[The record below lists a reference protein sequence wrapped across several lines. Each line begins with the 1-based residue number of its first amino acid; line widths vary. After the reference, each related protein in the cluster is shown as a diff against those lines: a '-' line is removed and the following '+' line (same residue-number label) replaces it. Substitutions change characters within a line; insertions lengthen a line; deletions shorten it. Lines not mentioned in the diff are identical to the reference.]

1 MKLRALA
8 DGLEVHV
15 EPGRAGLSPEQV
27 RAKLEALSA
36 AHGGISEF
44 AVITHCH
51 DAAARQRSYTL
62 LAEAFGMKGTVTPAL
77 AAE

>member
-1 MKLRALA
+1 MV
-8 DGLEVHV
+8 GT
-15 EPGRAGLSPEQV
+15 PEQV

-51 DAAARQRSYTL
+51 DAAARQRSYSL
-62 LAEAFGMKGTVTPAL
+62 LADVFGMRGEITPAL